1 MINVARGGVIE
12 DAALVEALDAGIVKG
27 AALDVFE
34 IEPPAKDNPL
44 VGRPDVICTPHLGAS
59 TTEAQEAVAVEI
71 AEAVVG
77 ALQGELA
84 ATAVNA
90 PMVPALGS
98 PQPPACAFGLRRCMQ
113 LVTIS
118 ASVSTC
124 QVSGEVLKELSPYV
138 GLVERLGARPLPSLS
153 VRVPPRPA
161 ELTLASPALRSAHR
175 CAAGERRCVG
185 RARGVQKQPL
195 RRSGHAAA
203 ARDGGEG
210 PSGAGVRDKRE
221 HR

>member
-98 PQPPACAFGLRRCMQ
+98 PQPPP
-113 LVTIS
+113 
-118 ASVSTC
+118 
-124 QVSGEVLKELSPYV
+124 E
-138 GLVERLGARPLPSLS
+138 
-153 VRVPPRPA
+153 
-161 ELTLASPALRSAHR
+161 
-175 CAAGERRCVG
+175 
-185 RARGVQKQPL
+185 
-195 RRSGHAAA
+195 HAACNNLSFSH
-203 ARDGGEG
+203 DPPGLWGS
-210 PSGAGVRDKRE
+210 P
-221 HR
+221 